1 MSQMRLFDM
10 AHYAEMLERMEHKLD
25 SMNRKIDALLAAK
38 TDDQPALL
46 AMVAAGPAL
55 VVPNEDEAMPVTEPA
70 TLLASCPTC
79 GTTAYT
85 DADVERFFGYRTP
98 AGKPTIVQSWC
109 RECRA
114 LEQATSPR
122 KKQRL
127 PDDVREQGKLGRK
140 FLKMAAAKRAE
151 RVKVLE
157 ASSGRETRDSVVL
170 LVEEQDLTAKGMAE
184 LSGYDTKRAIIRK
197 TAPTKAPLVPMWI
210 AMNDAMPGEELRVK
224 LTWKSAEDDTEPSN
238 N

>member
-1 MSQMRLFDM
+1 MKPMPLFESDESVEDLCLLIKGLHEEMSTM
-10 AHYAEMLERMEHKLD
+10 H
-25 SMNRKIDALLAAK
+25 RKVDVLLAI
-38 TDDQPALL
+38 TSPALS
-46 AMVAAGPAL
+46 
-55 VVPNEDEAMPVTEPA
+55 VVPNEDEAMPVVEE

-127 PDDVREQGKLGRK
+127 PDDVRELGIQARDLHKL
-140 FLKMAAAKRAE
+140 ADAKAEERA
-151 RVKVLE
+151 KVL
-157 ASSGRETRDSVVL
+157 AGSKGRETKDSVEL
-170 LVEEQDLTAKGMAE
+170 LVEEQDLRTEAVRLLSEYDQKRGILRKAK
-184 LSGYDTKRAIIRK
+184 
-197 TAPTKAPLVPMWI
+197 KAT
-210 AMNDAMPGEELRVK
+210 N
-224 LTWKSAEDDTEPSN
+224 
-238 N
+238 

>member
-1 MSQMRLFDM
+1 MSNQMRLIDLTDETT
-10 AHYAEMLERMEHKLD
+10 AEWRERIEHKLD

-55 VVPNEDEAMPVTEPA
+55 VVPNEDEAMPVVEEEDWQWPVDTRPI
-70 TLLASCPTC
+70 LASCPTC
-79 GTTAYT
+79 GMTAYT
-85 DADVERFFGYRTP
+85 DGAVRDAFGYRTP
-98 AGKPTIVQSWC
+98 AGCETIVQSWC
-109 RECRA
+109 RKCRA
-114 LEQATSPR
+114 LEAATSPR

-127 PDDVREQGKLGRK
+127 PDDVRDQGKLGRK

-151 RVKVLE
+151 RVKVL
-157 ASSGRETRDSVVL
+157 AGSKGRETKESVEL

-197 TAPTKAPLVPMWI
+197 TNGNK
-210 AMNDAMPGEELRVK
+210 
-224 LTWKSAEDDTEPSN
+224 
-238 N
+238 

>member
-10 AHYAEMLERMEHKLD
+10 AHYAEMLERMEHKVDCL
-25 SMNRKIDALLAAK
+25 NRKMDALLAIKA
-38 TDDQPALL
+38 DDQPTLL

-55 VVPNEDEAMPVTEPA
+55 DVVPNEDEAMPVVDE

-85 DADVERFFGYRTP
+85 DGEVELFFGYRTP
-98 AGKPTIVQSWC
+98 TGRETIVQSWC

-127 PDDVREQGKLGRK
+127 PDDVRELGIQARDLHK
-140 FLKMAAAKRAE
+140 QADAKAEERA
-151 RVKVLE
+151 KVL
-157 ASSGRETRDSVVL
+157 AGSKGRETKDSVEL
-170 LVEEQDLTAKGMAE
+170 LVEEQDLRTEAVRLLSEYDQKRGILRKAK
-184 LSGYDTKRAIIRK
+184 
-197 TAPTKAPLVPMWI
+197 KA
-210 AMNDAMPGEELRVK
+210 AK
-224 LTWKSAEDDTEPSN
+224 
-238 N
+238 

>member
-10 AHYAEMLERMEHKLD
+10 AHYAEMLERMEHKVDCL
-25 SMNRKIDALLAAK
+25 NRKMDALLAAK
-38 TDDQPALL
+38 TDDQPTLL

-55 VVPNEDEAMPVTEPA
+55 SVVPNEDEAMPVVEE

-85 DADVERFFGYRTP
+85 DGEVELFFGYRTP
-98 AGKPTIVQSWC
+98 SGRETIVQSWC

-127 PDDVREQGKLGRK
+127 PDDVRDLGMQARDLHK
-140 FLKMAAAKRAE
+140 QADAKAEERA
-151 RVKVLE
+151 KVL
-157 ASSGRETRDSVVL
+157 AGSKGRETKDSVVL
-170 LVEEQDLTAKGMAE
+170 LVDEQDLRTEAVRLLSEYDQKRGILRKAK
-184 LSGYDTKRAIIRK
+184 
-197 TAPTKAPLVPMWI
+197 KA
-210 AMNDAMPGEELRVK
+210 AK
-224 LTWKSAEDDTEPSN
+224 
-238 N
+238 

>member
-1 MSQMRLFDM
+1 MSQMRLIDLTDETT
-10 AHYAEMLERMEHKLD
+10 AEWRERIEHKLD

-55 VVPNEDEAMPVTEPA
+55 VVPNEDEAMPV
-70 TLLASCPTC
+70 LASCPTC

-98 AGKPTIVQSWC
+98 AGRETIVQSWC

-114 LEQATSPR
+114 LEAATSPR

-127 PDDVREQGKLGRK
+127 PDDVRELGIQARDLHKL
-140 FLKMAAAKRAE
+140 ADAKAEERA
-151 RVKVLE
+151 KVL
-157 ASSGRETRDSVVL
+157 AGSKGRETKESVVL
-170 LVEEQDLTAKGMAE
+170 LVEEQDLRTEAVRLLSEYDQKRGILRKAK
-184 LSGYDTKRAIIRK
+184 
-197 TAPTKAPLVPMWI
+197 KA
-210 AMNDAMPGEELRVK
+210 AK
-224 LTWKSAEDDTEPSN
+224 
-238 N
+238 

>member
-10 AHYAEMLERMEHKLD
+10 AHYAEMLERMEHKVDCL
-25 SMNRKIDALLAAK
+25 NRKMDALLAAK
-38 TDDQPALL
+38 TDDQPTLL

-55 VVPNEDEAMPVTEPA
+55 EVVPNEDEAMPVVEE

-98 AGKPTIVQSWC
+98 AGRETIVQSWC

-127 PDDVREQGKLGRK
+127 PDDVRELGIQARDLHKL
-140 FLKMAAAKRAE
+140 ADAKAEERA
-151 RVKVLE
+151 KVL
-157 ASSGRETRDSVVL
+157 AGSKGRETKDSVVL
-170 LVEEQDLTAKGMAE
+170 LVEEQDLRTEAVRLLSEYDQKRGILRKAK
-184 LSGYDTKRAIIRK
+184 
-197 TAPTKAPLVPMWI
+197 KA
-210 AMNDAMPGEELRVK
+210 AK
-224 LTWKSAEDDTEPSN
+224 
-238 N
+238 